1 MQQVRVRALALE
13 SDFSDEQRV
22 QNLQLL
28 CTKFQ
33 HAADEQLEQL
43 GIDIATQLSGAEFDT
58 LWAIHQNGPLT
69 AGDLPSK
76 TARDFLAD
84 LGVVVMVVVKGD
96 DGHWAS
102 TQLGHWVYKG
112 LEAVKANPEL
122 RDPPAGAMLGDSQSN
137 KEMEE
142 GE

>member
-28 CTKFQ
+28 CAKFQ
-33 HAADEQLEQL
+33 HAPDEQLEQL

-58 LWAIHQNGPLT
+58 LWAIHQNGPID
-69 AGDLPSK
+69 AGHLPSK

-84 LGVVVMVVVKGD
+84 LGLVVMVVNKGE
-96 DGHWAS
+96 DGWWAS
-102 TQLGHWVYKG
+102 TQIGHWSYKG
-112 LEAVKANPEL
+112 LVAIKANPEL
-122 RDPPAGAMLGDSQSN
+122 RNPAQGEMLGDNTSN
-137 KEMEE
+137 EEE

>member
-28 CTKFQ
+28 CAKFQ
-33 HAADEQLEQL
+33 HASDGQLEQL

-58 LWAIHQNGPLT
+58 LWAVHQNGPVDS
-69 AGDLPSK
+69 GHLPSK
-76 TARDFLAD
+76 TARDFLVD
-84 LGVVVMVVVKGD
+84 LGLVVMVVNKGAD
-96 DGHWAS
+96 GYWACSQIGHW
-102 TQLGHWVYKG
+102 TYKG
-112 LEAVKANPEL
+112 LEAIKANPEL
-122 RDPPAGAMLGDSQSN
+122 RDTPPGSILGDDVGN
-137 KEMEE
+137 TEE